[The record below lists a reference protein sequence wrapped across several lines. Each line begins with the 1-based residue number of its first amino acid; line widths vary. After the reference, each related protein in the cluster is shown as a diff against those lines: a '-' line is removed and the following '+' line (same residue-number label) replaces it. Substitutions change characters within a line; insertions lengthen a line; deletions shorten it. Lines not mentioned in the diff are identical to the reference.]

1 MRPLSIGELLDAAF
15 AAVRRNFGTLVL
27 CTLVVVVPVAI
38 INTLI
43 SASSSDAAFDFTT
56 TNTIS
61 EDEIAPYVAGTLAT
75 SLLSLLAQTLTAA
88 ACLRTI
94 GGDVV
99 GAPAGAAESLRYAA
113 KRLGPLIWISIL
125 YALALVVGV
134 LMCFVGVVWL
144 GVLFCL
150 ATPALLFEEARGG
163 AAMRRSRQLIEDHW
177 WRVFGA
183 LVVGYLIVAV
193 LQGILGALVGGVI
206 LAQSDSELTNAVLV
220 TLVSIV
226 GFALSLP
233 FASALLTYIYFDL
246 RVRKEGFD
254 LQLLAQRIGA
264 PGGGTGLGASD
275 VTESGLPA
283 ADAQGSSGFLPP
295 QPPPGA

>member
-1 MRPLSIGELLDAAF
+1 VRPLSIGELLDAAF

-38 INTLI
+38 VNTLI
-43 SASSSDAAFDFTT
+43 SASSSDAAFDFGS
-56 TNTIS
+56 TNTIT
-61 EDEIAPYVAGTLAT
+61 EDEIAPYVAGTLAS

-88 ACLRTI
+88 ACLRAV

-99 GAPAGAAESLRYAA
+99 GSPANANQSLRYAA
-113 KRLGPLIWISIL
+113 KRIGPLLWVSVL
-125 YALALVVGV
+125 YVLALIAGV
-134 LMCFVGVVWL
+134 LMCLVGAVWL

-150 ATPALLFEEARGG
+150 ATPAVMFEEARG
-163 AAMRRSRQLIEDHW
+163 ANAMRRSRTLIEDHW

-183 LVVGYLIVAV
+183 LIVGYLIVGV
-193 LQGILGALVGGVI
+193 LQGLLGALVGGVI
-206 LAQSDSELTNAVLV
+206 LVNSDSELLNAVV
-220 TLVSIV
+220 ITLISII

-254 LQLLAQRIGA
+254 LQLLASRIGA
-264 PGGGTGLGASD
+264 PATGLGTAG
-275 VTESGLPA
+275 VNESGLP
-283 ADAQGSSGFLPP
+283 GTESSTSGGFLPP
-295 QPPPGA
+295 QPPPGAS

>member
-38 INTLI
+38 VNTLI
-43 SASSSDAAFDFTT
+43 SASSSDTAFDFTT
-56 TNTIS
+56 SSTITK
-61 EDEIAPYVAGTLAT
+61 DEVAPYVAGTLAS
-75 SLLSLLAQTLTAA
+75 SLLSLVAQTLTAA

-99 GAPAGAAESLRYAA
+99 SSPAGAGDSLRYAA
-113 KRLGPLIWISIL
+113 KRLGPLIWVSIL
-125 YALALVVGV
+125 YALALIVGV
-134 LMCFVGVVWL
+134 LMCLVGAIWL

-150 ATPALLFEEARGG
+150 ATPALLFEEKRGV
-163 AAMRRSRQLIEDHW
+163 AAMRRSRELIEGHW

-183 LVVGYLIVAV
+183 LIVGYLIVGV
-193 LQGILGALVGGVI
+193 LQGLLGALVGGVI
-206 LAQSDSELTNAVLV
+206 LANSNSELTNAVLV
-220 TLVSIV
+220 TLVSII

-264 PGGGTGLGASD
+264 PAGTGLGASD
-275 VTESGLPA
+275 VTDSGLPA